1 VSRRTFWR
9 LSPQRDRRLAFRG
22 SRQPGRWHG
31 RNSHPVYAAESV
43 SLAALERLVYA
54 ELDIERGEFLPHHLF
69 RIEIPADVELETL
82 EANALPP
89 GWEAM
94 RAPRDPAAALTQLQK
109 LGDLWYHQQRTVGLM
124 VPSAH
129 VPEEFDLLLN
139 ARHGAFRR
147 LAIARERVFLYD
159 PRLAA
164 RRRLRRTPNR

>member
-9 LSPQRDRRLAFRG
+9 LAPQRDRRLAFRG

-31 RNSHPVYAAESV
+31 RHSHPVYAAESV

-54 ELDIERGEFLPHHLF
+54 EVDIERGEFLPQHLF
-69 RIEIPADVELETL
+69 RIEIPSELEL
-82 EANALPP
+82 EILHADALPT

-94 RAPRDPAAALTQLQK
+94 RAPRDPAAEPTQLQT
-109 LGDLWYHQQRTVGLM
+109 LGDTWYRQQRTVGLL

-129 VPEEFDLLLN
+129 VPEESNLLLN
-139 ARHGAFRR
+139 PAHGAFRR
-147 LAIARERVFLYD
+147 LAITRERVFLYD

-164 RRRLRRTPNR
+164 RRRLRP